1 MEPTYHVNY
10 LAGWIEP
17 ANEYTPETMQPK
29 PQWTTFTRSPDY
41 GPVVEDDY
49 QPRNPIKQHKY
60 PYQRI
65 QYTEP
70 FHNETPTNEFINESH
85 HLDPMPSYSSQ
96 IKLPPTSN
104 QREPINF
111 EDIYDNQ
118 NISRREWQQRKL
130 KGITNM
136 SNLDHFVNQLWDT
149 VNQAVSQIPQPE
161 EEEVLTMLQ
170 SKLDSLSAESKRIDP
185 EDLDELRDLGVKIPQ
200 RVNRSETV
208 RKAVQQHIDKLET
221 SSKKNI

>member
-1 MEPTYHVNY
+1 MD
-10 LAGWIEP
+10 
-17 ANEYTPETMQPK
+17 ETHQ
-29 PQWTTFTRSPDY
+29 
-41 GPVVEDDY
+41 
-49 QPRNPIKQHKY
+49 
-60 PYQRI
+60 
-65 QYTEP
+65 
-70 FHNETPTNEFINESH
+70 
-85 HLDPMPSYSSQ
+85 LDPMPSYTSR
-96 IKLPPTSN
+96 IKLPPTST

-111 EDIYDNQ
+111 EDIYNNQ
-118 NISRREWQQRKL
+118 NISQREWQQRKL

-136 SNLDHFVNQLWDT
+136 SNLDHFVNQLWDA
-149 VNQAVSQIPQPE
+149 VNQAITLIPQPE

>member
-10 LAGWIEP
+10 RAGWIEP
-17 ANEYTPETMQPK
+17 ANEYIPEIIQPK
-29 PQWTTFTRSPDY
+29 PQWTTPSRIPDY

-49 QPRNPIKQHKY
+49 LPRNPIKQHAY

-70 FHNETPTNEFINESH
+70 FHNETPTTDLMNETH
-85 HLDPMPSYSSQ
+85 HLDPMPSYTSR
-96 IKLPPTSN
+96 IKLPPTST

-111 EDIYDNQ
+111 EDIYNNQ
-118 NISRREWQQRKL
+118 NISQREWQQRKL

-136 SNLDHFVNQLWDT
+136 SNLDHFVNQLWDA
-149 VNQAVSQIPQPE
+149 VNQAVSQIPQTE

-185 EDLDELRDLGVKIPQ
+185 EDLNRLRDLGVKIPQ
-200 RVNRSETV
+200 RVNRSKTV

>member
-1 MEPTYHVNY
+1 
-10 LAGWIEP
+10 
-17 ANEYTPETMQPK
+17 
-29 PQWTTFTRSPDY
+29 
-41 GPVVEDDY
+41 
-49 QPRNPIKQHKY
+49 
-60 PYQRI
+60 
-65 QYTEP
+65 
-70 FHNETPTNEFINESH
+70 
-85 HLDPMPSYSSQ
+85 
-96 IKLPPTSN
+96 
-104 QREPINF
+104 
-111 EDIYDNQ
+111 
-118 NISRREWQQRKL
+118 
-130 KGITNM
+130 M

-200 RVNRSETV
+200 RGNRSETV

>member
-10 LAGWIEP
+10 RAGWMEP
-17 ANEYTPETMQPK
+17 ANEYIPEIIQPK
-29 PQWTTFTRSPDY
+29 PQWTTSNRLPDY

-49 QPRNPIKQHKY
+49 QPRNSIKQPTR

-70 FHNETPTNEFINESH
+70 FHYENPTTEFMNETH
-85 HLDPMPSYSSQ
+85 QLDPMPSYTSR
-96 IKLPPTSN
+96 IKLPPTST

-111 EDIYDNQ
+111 EDIHDNQ
-118 NISRREWQQRKL
+118 NISQREWQQRKL

-136 SNLDHFVNQLWDT
+136 GNLDHFVNQLWDT